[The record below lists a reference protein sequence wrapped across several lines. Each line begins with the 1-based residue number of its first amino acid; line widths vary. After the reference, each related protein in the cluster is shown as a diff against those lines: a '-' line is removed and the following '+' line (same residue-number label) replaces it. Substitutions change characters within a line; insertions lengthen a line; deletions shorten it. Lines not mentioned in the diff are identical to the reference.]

1 MSRNPMGFLH
11 RVDSFKLKSKV
22 MRIKGV
28 TTHGKSK
35 PVMLKSLNDCEEM
48 YTRSTQLGAKH
59 SPSVLFNPIHTQ
71 SR

>member
-1 MSRNPMGFLH
+1 MPQPEALAI
-11 RVDSFKLKSKV
+11 KPKV

-28 TTHGKSK
+28 TAHGKSK
-35 PVMLKSLNDCEEM
+35 PIMLKSFNDCEEM
-48 YTRSTQLGAKH
+48 YTRITQLGAKH